1 MTFAIVAMDCCVS
14 IDTQPVEN
22 VEDLGRSV
30 SRGFGILKPLLAQD
44 PLLFA
49 LLHLVRADA
58 GTVHRPVHLTGRGL
72 RYARYLSA

>member
-1 MTFAIVAMDCCVS
+1 MPSYSLYADLQVS
-14 IDTQPVEN
+14 FQSLTEYRGEDGRWHMPGTDPVEM
-22 VEDLGRSV
+22 
-30 SRGFGILKPLLAQD
+30 D